1 VLASAPVTHN
11 IPAQPVKTSALG
23 AGRSTA
29 ARPPVSVLNRQV
41 VATRTPFPPAASFE
55 QRQAS
60 MNVRAETPEKPQ
72 PAVQTEAKPAR
83 PAANPH
89 LTKQGTPPRPE
100 EAAPRPEEAAPQP
113 AARPAEA
120 SVPRPPQ
127 PAENGRTVMD
137 SPHSLVRQAP
147 PVQERPEL
155 QRSEEQK
162 FNAWQQ
168 QRPKP
173 APAPRPPAQAA
184 EPQHPHK

>member
-1 VLASAPVTHN
+1 
-11 IPAQPVKTSALG
+11 
-23 AGRSTA
+23 
-29 ARPPVSVLNRQV
+29 
-41 VATRTPFPPAASFE
+41 RTPFPPPASFE

-60 MNVRAETPEKPQ
+60 MNVHAETPEKPQ
-72 PAVQTEAKPAR
+72 PAVQTEAEPAR

-89 LTKQGTPPRPE
+89 LTEQGTPPRPQ
-100 EAAPRPEEAAPQP
+100 EAAPQP
-113 AARPAEA
+113 AVRPAEA
-120 SVPRPPQ
+120 SVPRPKQPAENGRTVMDSAHSEASVPRPKQ

-155 QRSEEQK
+155 QRTEEQK

-173 APAPRPPAQAA
+173 APAPRPPAPAA